1 MKKDGEGDQIMK
13 ALDKFDKI
21 LMVTL
26 RVLELKKSIYET
38 IDKIKQGINELS
50 TYRPDIQ
57 NSLLDLSNIEEIAEK
72 EIQKQESKSVYILL
86 TSVLLLI

>member
-1 MKKDGEGDQIMK
+1 MK

-26 RVLELKKSIYET
+26 RILELKKNIYEN
-38 IDKIKQGINELS
+38 INKVKKGISELS

-72 EIQKQESKSVYILL
+72 EIKK
-86 TSVLLLI
+86 